1 MTVKK
6 NARTRSF
13 STKKNKNEPVIINID
28 DETYTAK
35 SAVPGAV
42 ILDFINAGTEGVAIA
57 GQMIPFLEKAFP
69 KTEFERLNKRLYAT
83 PDDELEDGEE
93 PVDSIVDEEL
103 IGEIVSALIEE
114 YTSRPSRE
122 SAQSSENS

>member
-13 STKKNKNEPVIINID
+13 STKKNNNEPVVITID
-28 DETYTAK
+28 DDSFTAK
-35 SAVPGAV
+35 AAVPGAV

-69 KTEFERLNKRLYAT
+69 KSEFERLNKRLYAT
-83 PDDELEDGEE
+83 PDDEVEEGEE
-93 PVDSIVDEEL
+93 AVESIVDEEL

-122 SAQSSENS
+122 SEQSSENS